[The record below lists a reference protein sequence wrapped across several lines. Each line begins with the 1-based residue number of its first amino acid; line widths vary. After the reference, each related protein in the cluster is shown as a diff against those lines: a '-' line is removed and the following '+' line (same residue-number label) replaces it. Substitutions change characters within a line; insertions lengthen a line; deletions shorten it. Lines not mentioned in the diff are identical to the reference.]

1 MLSDTCVQG
10 PHFTRA
16 HQWRICNRNKVV
28 IKLKSQMTHTRID
41 SLWWRAGC
49 IDVTAAAA
57 DEEVVDAG
65 DADDRGVTAE
75 VVAACC

>member
-1 MLSDTCVQG
+1 
-10 PHFTRA
+10 
-16 HQWRICNRNKVV
+16 
-28 IKLKSQMTHTRID
+28 MTYTSTKGID

-75 VVAACC
+75 VVAAACC